1 MKNLLAFLAIV
12 MSLSCVK
19 ESRIEI
25 PYAGNKIVV
34 NSLIQPDSLI
44 YIRVTSSK
52 RVTEYTFDPLE
63 SATVVLEEDGII
75 LPTPIYKMING
86 YGYYVS
92 QSTAKTGSHYSISV
106 ANDGLTAVNATDSTP
121 PRPQISEGYA
131 QHALNR
137 VRFTMQENGSTTDY
151 YRLRIFNAIE
161 VDGKWVINRKDTIRF
176 RLDPALNNDLPD
188 IITNDYKS
196 EYIMDDANFNGKTI
210 QFVLQTEKEVNSS
223 RMIIELSALTPEAWQ
238 YLRSTYSQRLSESD
252 SQNFSLDP
260 ENAYSNVENGYGIV
274 AGVNAAR
281 LLFTVE

>member
-1 MKNLLAFLAIV
+1 MKRLLIFLIILTT
-12 MSLSCVK
+12 LSCVK

-25 PYAGNKIVV
+25 PYAGDKIVV

-52 RVTEYTFDPLE
+52 RVTEYAFDPLDA
-63 SATVVLEEDGII
+63 ATVVLEEDGIR
-75 LPTPIYKMING
+75 LPAPTYKIING

-106 ANDGLTAVNATDSTP
+106 ANAGLTAVSAADSTP
-121 PRPQISEGYA
+121 TRPQISEGYA

-137 VRFTMQENGSTTDY
+137 VRFTMQENGRTADY

-161 VDGKWVINRKDTIRF
+161 VDGKWVIDRTDTIYY

-196 EYIMDDANFNGKTI
+196 EYIMTDANFNGKTI
-210 QFVLQTEKEVNSS
+210 QFVLQTKKEVNSS
-223 RMIIELSALTPEAWQ
+223 HMIIEVSALTPESWR
-238 YLRSTYSQRLSESD
+238 YLQSTSSQRSNESD
-252 SQNFSLDP
+252 SQNFSFDP